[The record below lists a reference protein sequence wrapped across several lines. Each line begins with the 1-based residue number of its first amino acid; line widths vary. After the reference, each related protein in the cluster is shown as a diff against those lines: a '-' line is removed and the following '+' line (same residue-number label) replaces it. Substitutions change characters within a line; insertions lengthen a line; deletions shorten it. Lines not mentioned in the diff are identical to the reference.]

1 VDEADDL
8 LRAPGFAVMT
18 AHLYTRSK
26 NLEFFKSQTLTG
38 IGIVSIRIKKND
50 YR

>member
-1 VDEADDL
+1 
-8 LRAPGFAVMT
+8 MT

-26 NLEFFKSQTLTG
+26 NLEFFKSESLTG

-50 YR
+50 YRFVLCPSTYCLLSCAR